1 MRALLRRLRGHRR
14 RHPQPVILMYH
25 RIAAPAVDPWGLAVH
40 PDRFEAQLAWL
51 AAKRAP
57 LSMPE
62 FVRRLQLGSL
72 PDAAIA
78 VTFDDGY
85 ADNLEQ
91 AAPRLRAA
99 AVPATVFLAAG
110 AIGQP
115 REFWWDE
122 VARGILSRRDGL
134 DADVSVDGR
143 PLRLTFEAMNGADSE
158 ADGWRAWQEP
168 RTARQRS
175 YLDLWRMLR
184 DASADARDAAL
195 SRFREVTALPPP
207 QQPDLPMAAGD
218 VARLTRGYG
227 IEVGGHTITHPV
239 LPKLAPH
246 EKRREIGDGK
256 RRCEQLIGSPIDG
269 FAYPHGALDA
279 DCRDA
284 VRDSGFKWAC
294 GTAHGFVSTTADPFA
309 LPRIFVQD
317 WDAAGLEAA
326 LS

>member
-51 AAKRAP
+51 ATKRTP

-62 FVRRLQLGSL
+62 FVRRLDAGSL
-72 PDAAIA
+72 PDAAVG

-85 ADNLEQ
+85 VDNLEQ
-91 AAPRLRAA
+91 AGPRLSAA
-99 AVPATVFLAAG
+99 GVPATVFLTAG

-122 VARGILSRRDGL
+122 VARGILSRREGL
-134 DADVSVDGR
+134 DAEVSVHER
-143 PLRLTFEAMNGADSE
+143 SLRITFDAMNGADAE
-158 ADGWRAWQEP
+158 AVGWRAWEEP
-168 RTARQRS
+168 RTARQRA
-175 YLDLWRMLR
+175 YLDFWKMLR
-184 DASADARDAAL
+184 DASAQARDAAL

-207 QQPDLPMAAGD
+207 QHADLPMTADD

-227 IEVGGHTITHPV
+227 LAVGGHTVTHPV
-239 LPKLAPH
+239 LPQLAAL
-246 EKRREIGDGK
+246 EKRREIVDGK
-256 RRCEQLIGSPIDG
+256 RRCEQLTGSPIDG
-269 FAYPHGALDA
+269 FAYPHGAVDA
-279 DCRDA
+279 DCREA

-294 GTAHGFVSTTADPFA
+294 GTAHGPVARTSDPFA

>member
-1 MRALLRRLRGHRR
+1 MRALLRRLRGRSRR
-14 RHPQPVILMYH
+14 NPQPVILMYH

-40 PDRFEAQLAWL
+40 PGRFEAQLAWL
-51 AAKRAP
+51 AEKRTP
-57 LSMPE
+57 LPMPE
-62 FVRRLQLGSL
+62 FVHRLQLGSL
-72 PDAAIA
+72 PGAAVA

-91 AAPRLRAA
+91 AGPRLRAA
-99 AVPATVFLAAG
+99 GVPATVFLAAG

-122 VARGILSRRDGL
+122 IARGILSRQDGL
-134 DADVSVDGR
+134 DADVSVEDR
-143 PLRLTFEAMNGADSE
+143 ALRLNFDAMNGADAE
-158 ADGWRAWQEP
+158 PAGWRAWQEP
-168 RTARQRS
+168 RTARQRA
-175 YLDLWRMLR
+175 YLDFWKVLR

-195 SRFREVTALPPP
+195 SRFREATALPPP
-207 QQPDLPMAAGD
+207 QHADLPMTAGD

-227 IEVGGHTITHPV
+227 IDVGGHTITHPV
-239 LPKLAPH
+239 LPQLAPH
-246 EKRREIGDGK
+246 DKRREIGDGK
-256 RRCEQLIGSPIDG
+256 RRCEELTGSAIDG
-269 FAYPHGALDA
+269 FAYPHGAVDA

-284 VRDSGFKWAC
+284 VRESGFKWAC
-294 GTAHGFVSTTADPFA
+294 GTAHGPVSRTSDPFA

>member
-1 MRALLRRLRGHRR
+1 MRALLRRLRGRR
-14 RHPQPVILMYH
+14 RRNPEPAILMYH

-51 AAKRAP
+51 AATRTP

-62 FVRRLQLGSL
+62 FVRRLQRGSL
-72 PDAAIA
+72 PDAAVA

-85 ADNLEQ
+85 VDNLEQ

-122 VARGILSRRDGL
+122 VARGILSRREGL

-143 PLRLTFEAMNGADSE
+143 ALRLTFEAMNGADAE
-158 ADGWRAWQEP
+158 AGGWRAWQEP
-168 RTARQRS
+168 RTARQRA
-175 YLDLWRMLR
+175 YLDFWTVLR
-184 DASADARDAAL
+184 DASPDARDAAL
-195 SRFREVTALPPP
+195 SRFRELTALPAP
-207 QQPDLPMAAGD
+207 QRADLPMTADD
-218 VARLTRGYG
+218 VARLTRGLG
-227 IEVGGHTITHPV
+227 VDVGGHTITHPV
-239 LPKLAPH
+239 LPQLAPQ
-246 EKRREIGDGK
+246 EKRREIADGK
-256 RRCEQLIGSPIDG
+256 RRCEELAGSPIDG
-269 FAYPHGALDA
+269 FAYPHGALDD
-279 DCRDA
+279 DCRAA

-294 GTAHGFVSTTADPFA
+294 GTAHGPVSGTVDPFA
-309 LPRIFVQD
+309 LPRMFVQD

>member
-1 MRALLRRLRGHRR
+1 MRSLLRRLRGVR
-14 RHPQPVILMYH
+14 RHDPGPVILMYH

-51 AAKRAP
+51 AAKRTP

-62 FVRRLQLGSL
+62 LVRRLQGGSL
-72 PDAAIA
+72 PAAAVA

-85 ADNLEQ
+85 VDNLEQ

-99 AVPATVFLAAG
+99 AVPATMFLAAG
-110 AIGQP
+110 AIGRP

-134 DADVSVDGR
+134 DADVTVDGR
-143 PLRLTFEAMNGADSE
+143 ALRLTFDAMNGADAE
-158 ADGWRAWQEP
+158 AVGWRAWQEP
-168 RTARQRS
+168 VTARQRA
-175 YLDLWRMLR
+175 YLDFWTALR
-184 DASADARDAAL
+184 DASAEAREAAL
-195 SRFREVTALPPP
+195 SRFRDVTALPPP
-207 QQPDLPMAAGD
+207 QAADLPMTADD
-218 VARLTRGYG
+218 VARLTRDRGLD
-227 IEVGGHTITHPV
+227 VGGHTISHPV
-239 LPKLAPH
+239 LPQLAPH
-246 EKRREIGDGK
+246 EKRREIAGGK
-256 RRCEQLIGSPIDG
+256 RRCEELAGSAIDG
-269 FAYPHGALDA
+269 FAYPHGALDD
-279 DCRDA
+279 DCRAA

-294 GTAHGFVSTTADPFA
+294 GTAHAPVSRSSDPFA